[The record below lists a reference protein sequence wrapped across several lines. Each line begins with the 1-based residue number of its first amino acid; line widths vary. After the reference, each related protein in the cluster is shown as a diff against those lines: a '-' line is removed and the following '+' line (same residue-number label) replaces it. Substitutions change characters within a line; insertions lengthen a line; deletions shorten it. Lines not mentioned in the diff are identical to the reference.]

1 MHMQRLAWIWFA
13 GCIAWLV
20 DGLIS
25 VRLHSWQHAELAFM
39 VALVFLFAGFL
50 YRNPRR

>member
-1 MHMQRLAWIWFA
+1 MRRFAWVWFA

-39 VALVFLFAGFL
+39 VALVFGLAGLL
-50 YRNPRR
+50 YRDARR